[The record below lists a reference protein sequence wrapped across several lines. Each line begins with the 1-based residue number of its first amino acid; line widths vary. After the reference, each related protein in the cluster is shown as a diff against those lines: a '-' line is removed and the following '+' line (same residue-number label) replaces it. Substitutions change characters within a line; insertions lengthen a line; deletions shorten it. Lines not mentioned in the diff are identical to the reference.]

1 MRNLLSRVPRSAQAV
16 VATLVRSTFAQ
27 PDAASTWAQHGR
39 IVEQLRE
46 RFPRAADLLEE
57 ATPDLLAFT
66 AFPKEH
72 WRQIWS
78 NNPQERLNKEL
89 RRRTDVVGIF
99 PNRCHPAGR
108 GGARRAERR
117 VGGGPPLHERRVPH
131 QDLRQHRH
139 GGTAR
144 DHRSSVNESNDA
156 RMASVS
162 LTPLDKTWPCDL
174 TRG

>member
-27 PDAASTWAQHGR
+27 PDAESTWAQHGR

-66 AFPKEH
+66 TFPKEH

-78 NNPQERLNKEL
+78 NNPLWVIRPWG
-89 RRRTDVVGIF
+89 TDM
-99 PNRCHPAGR
+99 
-108 GGARRAERR
+108 ARA
-117 VGGGPPLHERRVPH
+117 
-131 QDLRQHRH
+131 
-139 GGTAR
+139 A
-144 DHRSSVNESNDA
+144 
-156 RMASVS
+156 
-162 LTPLDKTWPCDL
+162 
-174 TRG
+174 